1 LRNIFGPVNL
11 QGKRPN
17 AAVPLR
23 NSRGTIDKED
33 SNSQSVTN
41 DEYDFLRPKSPSS
54 TPKIQFDDL
63 ASAAVS
69 KLVHAGLTFWEPE
82 AKVKEEI
89 DPPNIVESSETTN
102 QDIALDN
109 GDDAMGNGS
118 QEHKDVMPQPSTE
131 LASAPDRASTDERAI
146 EVLGQ
151 PAAHD
156 NGCVLT

>member
-1 LRNIFGPVNL
+1 M
-11 QGKRPN
+11 
-17 AAVPLR
+17 
-23 NSRGTIDKED
+23 
-33 SNSQSVTN
+33 
-41 DEYDFLRPKSPSS
+41 
-54 TPKIQFDDL
+54 
-63 ASAAVS
+63 
-69 KLVHAGLTFWEPE
+69 
-82 AKVKEEI
+82 KEEI